1 MLVTGA
7 TGVYGAIAEQRAS
20 WTRCR
25 SDRSPFPP
33 EKDRRRSS
41 VPVVCLATS
50 GYIGECAHI
59 EYHLLEIFDIMA
71 QCNIKSTRV
80 QLKEMIEEINKC
92 LAASLIVN
100 RRREMMFF

>member
-50 GYIGECAHI
+50 GYIGETPRSFQDPAPPHR
-59 EYHLLEIFDIMA
+59 
-71 QCNIKSTRV
+71 N
-80 QLKEMIEEINKC
+80 
-92 LAASLIVN
+92 VN
-100 RRREMMFF
+100 VLRSCTVKGNDRGN

>member
-50 GYIGECAHI
+50 GYIGETPRSFQDPAPPHR
-59 EYHLLEIFDIMA
+59 
-71 QCNIKSTRV
+71 NVNV

>member
-50 GYIGECAHI
+50 GYIGETPRSFQDPAPPHRNVNVLRSCK
-59 EYHLLEIFDIMA
+59 LLAPLTQTLTHSSGSGTVKGNDRG
-71 QCNIKSTRV
+71 N
-80 QLKEMIEEINKC
+80 
-92 LAASLIVN
+92 
-100 RRREMMFF
+100 